1 MTGVPDTRVGF
12 ARVRGGGDPM
22 SQRNILCLN
31 SGSSSLKFALF
42 AISDSIEERLAFGA
56 VENIGSN
63 ARLWLRTGE
72 KTLLDKHD
80 KLSTAHECIVAI
92 FSALDHSQLPRP
104 SAAGHRIVHGG
115 ARHIQPQRINAR
127 LIEELQQLV
136 PLAPLHLPAQIE
148 VIQAIAGHY
157 PYLPQVACFDTAF
170 HASMPEVARRLP
182 LPRSLWDAG
191 LRHYGFHGLSYEFIM
206 SALGANNRGRLIIA
220 HLGNG
225 ASMAAVRDG
234 KPMDTSMGLT
244 PTGGFMMSTRTG
256 DLDPGVSLALL
267 RTGYTTDELEK
278 MLTRESGMLGVSAGS
293 SDMKTLLEK
302 RREDPLADQAIQMF
316 CYGVRKFIGAYAAVL
331 GGLDTLVF
339 TGGIGERAAPVRA
352 EICQGLEFLGIEISS
367 KLNTQHAEIISSA
380 KSRCTVRV
388 IPTDED
394 LMIARHTWKGAF

>member
-1 MTGVPDTRVGF
+1 
-12 ARVRGGGDPM
+12 
-22 SQRNILCLN
+22 
-31 SGSSSLKFALF
+31 
-42 AISDSIEERLAFGA
+42 
-56 VENIGSN
+56 
-63 ARLWLRTGE
+63 
-72 KTLLDKHD
+72 
-80 KLSTAHECIVAI
+80 
-92 FSALDHSQLPRP
+92 
-104 SAAGHRIVHGG
+104 VHGG

-191 LRHYGFHGLSYEFIM
+191 LRHYGFHGLSYEFIL

-225 ASMAAVRDG
+225 ASMAAIRNG

-267 RTGYTTDELEK
+267 RTGYTADQLEK
-278 MLTRESGMLGVSAGS
+278 MLTRESGLLGVSAGS
-293 SDMKTLLEK
+293 SDIKTLLEK

-316 CYGVRKFIGAYAAVL
+316 CYRVRKFIGAYAAVL

-339 TGGIGERAAPVRA
+339 TGGIGEHAAPVRE

-367 KLNTQHAEIISSA
+367 KLNAQHAEIISA
-380 KSRCTVRV
+380 KTSRCTVRV

-394 LMIARHTWKGAF
+394 LMIARHTAVF